1 MGDRFQNVLLLVAV
15 LVVLCGGGACYVWA
29 HDYWDIEREQPMVG
43 PE

>member
-15 LVVLCGGGACYVWA
+15 LVVLCGGACYVWA